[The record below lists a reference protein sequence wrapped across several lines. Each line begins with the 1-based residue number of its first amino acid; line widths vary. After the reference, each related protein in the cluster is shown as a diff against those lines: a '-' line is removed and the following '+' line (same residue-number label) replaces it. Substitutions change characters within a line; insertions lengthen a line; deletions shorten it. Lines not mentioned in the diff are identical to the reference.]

1 MAKNV
6 YFDPFMGNKGNQ
18 MKYRAD
24 VVESQLEQKAAHA
37 RDIEAAKEAARTRK
51 KRGFFARL
59 FKKNLQDT
67 SD

>member
-24 VVESQLEQKAAHA
+24 VVESQLEQNAAHA
-37 RDIEAAKEAARTRK
+37 GDIMAAKEAEKQR

-59 FKKNLQDT
+59 FRKKK
-67 SD
+67 S

>member
-24 VVESQLEQKAAHA
+24 VVESQLEQNDAHA
-37 RDIEAAKEAARTRK
+37 RDIMAAEEAEEQRK
-51 KRGFFARL
+51 KGGFFARL
-59 FKKNLQDT
+59 FRKKN
-67 SD
+67 S

>member
-1 MAKNV
+1 MAKKV

-24 VVESQLEQKAAHA
+24 VIESQLEQNAAHA
-37 RDIEAAKEAARTRK
+37 QNIQAAKEVEKQR

-59 FKKNLQDT
+59 FRKKN
-67 SD
+67 S

>member
-6 YFDPFMGNKGNQ
+6 YFDPFMGNKSNQ

-24 VVESQLEQKAAHA
+24 VIESQLEQNAAHA
-37 RDIEAAKEAARTRK
+37 RDIQAAKEAEKQR

-59 FKKNLQDT
+59 FRKKN
-67 SD
+67 S

>member
-24 VVESQLEQKAAHA
+24 IIESQLERNATHA
-37 RDIEAAKEAARTRK
+37 RDIQAAKETEK
-51 KRGFFARL
+51 QQKRRFFAR
-59 FKKNLQDT
+59 FFRKKK
-67 SD
+67 S